1 MKPYIKIGVRNEP
14 SVLPMTTE
22 MTAAASSPPAER
34 VMTTLEAIV
43 VGRQAVA
50 SMPRMMGIE
59 GVPCRRAP
67 AARQMCTKAVFHDF
81 VSISHIATITE
92 TSLIDN
98 LYSPSIITGIITKL
112 QP

>member
-14 SVLPMTTE
+14 SVFPMTTE

-67 AARQMCTKAVFHDF
+67 AARQMCTKARCHIF
-81 VSISHIATITE
+81 VSSLYITIVVIE
-92 TSLIDN
+92 VV
-98 LYSPSIITGIITKL
+98 
-112 QP
+112 